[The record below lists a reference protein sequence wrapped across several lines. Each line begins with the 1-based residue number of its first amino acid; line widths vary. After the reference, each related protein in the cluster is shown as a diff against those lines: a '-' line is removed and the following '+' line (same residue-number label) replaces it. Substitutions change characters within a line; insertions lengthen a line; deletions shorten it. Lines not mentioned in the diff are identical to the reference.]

1 MPPTQTSTILQKQ
14 NALKTNISG
23 SVTWKKDVIPCGKH
37 KFIDSAE
44 GTDSTPSKG
53 GGDFG

>member
-1 MPPTQTSTILQKQ
+1 MPPTQISTILQKQ

-23 SVTWKKDVIPCGKH
+23 SVTWKKDMNPCGKH

-44 GTDSTPSKG
+44 GTDYTSSKG